1 MLWKKKKEK
10 TNKSSRVR
18 GIENMQDRLG
28 SRETVAMSNMEVI
41 VGISEKVS
49 PEERCEGVE
58 RLSHAYMRFG
68 ELRESLGRGNS
79 QCRDCVEER
88 AGRSQGGGERDS
100 GSPDG
105 GEVCTRL

>member
-49 PEERCEGVE
+49 PEESVKG
-58 RLSHAYMRFG
+58 L
-68 ELRESLGRGNS
+68 
-79 QCRDCVEER
+79 
-88 AGRSQGGGERDS
+88 RDS
-100 GSPDG
+100 AMH
-105 GEVCTRL
+105 T